1 MKLEVTRQALVNN
14 NESDIRIS
22 NSWDMSGSAHMENEV
37 LPQNDESAVTM
48 MQIVIVQAGINPPFT
63 LLV

>member
-1 MKLEVTRQALVNN
+1 
-14 NESDIRIS
+14 
-22 NSWDMSGSAHMENEV
+22 MENEV